1 METAVDGDFMHA
13 QRNSDCVLFCVGLKT
28 SVVGMNSSRSK
39 YGDLQAV
46 IFRSTGLRDLRWT
59 HGANLH
65 QLITKTRRHEDS
77 HKNMEDLR
85 VFVVKTESCAHE
97 KS

>member
-1 METAVDGDFMHA
+1 MGTAVDGDLVPA
-13 QRNSDCVLFCVGLKT
+13 QRKADCALFGEGLKT
-28 SVVGMNSSRSK
+28 SVVGGNSTRSE

-59 HGANLH
+59 QGANLH
-65 QLITKTRRHEDS
+65 HLITKTRRHEDS